1 MEAKTVRSVPPAA
14 AASEQ
19 VEGCVRPR
27 RRRGIDRPS
36 EMHPS
41 QPTASLSIKKS
52 KTAAKPAPAPAGL
65 AKTRP
70 KRKRAIVERPGM
82 VRSDDPSLSFAQ
94 PKGGCSKLGGFVGV
108 DGYRRPVLCCADHVV
123 GTSEFEEK
131 GLCRPLFVMC
141 LHQAMDYCW
150 KSTIRL
156 RVPRNVLCDS
166 APLHR
171 ARRDYAL

>member
-1 MEAKTVRSVPPAA
+1 MTPTLVQCDSFESVAEHSNAKPALAAKAA
-14 AASEQ
+14 AA
-19 VEGCVRPR
+19 
-27 RRRGIDRPS
+27 
-36 EMHPS
+36 
-41 QPTASLSIKKS
+41 
-52 KTAAKPAPAPAGL
+52 AAVAATAGL
-65 AKTRP
+65 AKMRP